1 MGKSKKAAL
10 WVAFFYWAVLQ
21 SIIFHNIKKSLG
33 YGHHSFKGLSETGT

>member
-1 MGKSKKAAL
+1 MGG
-10 WVAFFYWAVLQ
+10 FFYRAVLQ